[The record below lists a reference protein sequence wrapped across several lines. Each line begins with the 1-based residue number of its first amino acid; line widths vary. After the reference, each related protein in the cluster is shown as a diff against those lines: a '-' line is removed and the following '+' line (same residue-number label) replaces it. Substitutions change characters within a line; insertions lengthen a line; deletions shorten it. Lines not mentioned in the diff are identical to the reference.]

1 MHRMNTHKTI
11 PSFVRDRVYSQKV
24 TRFQFYVFEIARCRR
39 GMNDWVFQQARKEK
53 SENAAK

>member
-1 MHRMNTHKTI
+1 MNTHKTI